1 MACYHISLK
10 RINRIKTVIN
20 AQADTDKFISE
31 AHSYKNMIIPKARGE
46 AETLI
51 KSAEAYRE
59 NKINQAT
66 GDSSRFLAV
75 LEEYKKA
82 PQINRDRLYL
92 ETMEKIGPKIKKYII
107 SPRLNKGLKKIYG
120 ITE

>member
-1 MACYHISLK
+1 M
-10 RINRIKTVIN
+10 
-20 AQADTDKFISE
+20 DKFISE
-31 AHSYKNMIIPKARGE
+31 AHSYTNMIIPKARGE